1 MREAADAR
9 NAKTMDVKNLPGSVK
24 VAILLQSFGEEAAQR
39 VLATLSEAQRATIQ
53 GHLAQM
59 GEMSPPLVEKVAEEF
74 TAMAGRQGTPQRSNT
89 PKVEE
94 KRVEENDSDQTSS
107 TPASL
112 NVLQSLEPD
121 SLFELIKGEH
131 PQTIATILT
140 LSNTAVAGEILARL
154 PDEVKSDVVLRVAS
168 LDKVLPEMVEEID
181 KVFEEVLKNRT
192 NATTEQVG
200 GIPRVAEILIQLD
213 GATGD
218 MIMSDIEES
227 DPELAAQIKQRMF
240 VFDDLILV
248 DDKGMQKVLRKVE
261 TKELAIAL
269 KAASEEVREKV
280 LKNMSERASEM
291 LQEEIEGL
299 GAVRMKEVEDAQQ
312 ELLKI
317 VQDMEVK
324 GEIIISGRGGDDF
337 VV

>member
-1 MREAADAR
+1 MTATEKAMDA
-9 NAKTMDVKNLPGSVK
+9 KNLPGSVK
-24 VAILLQSFGEEAAQR
+24 VAILLQSFGEATAQK
-39 VLATLSEAQRATIQ
+39 VLSTFSDSQRATIQ

-59 GEMSPPLVEKVAEEF
+59 GEISLPLVEKVAEEF
-74 TAMAGRQGTPQRSNT
+74 TAMAGQGGLPQAKT
-89 PKVEE
+89 APKVEE
-94 KRVEENDSDQTSS
+94 KRVEESDSDETGSVS
-107 TPASL
+107 A
-112 NVLQSLEPD
+112 NMKVIQSLEPD
-121 SLFELIKGEH
+121 YLFELIKGEH

-140 LSNTAVAGEILARL
+140 ISKTAVSGEVLSRL
-154 PDEVKSDVVLRVAS
+154 PDELKSDVVLRIAS

-181 KVFEEVLKNRT
+181 RVFEEVLQNRANT
-192 NATTEQVG
+192 TTEQAG

-213 GATGD
+213 GSTGD

-261 TKELAIAL
+261 TKELATAL

-280 LKNMSERASEM
+280 FKNMSERASEM
-291 LQEEIEGL
+291 LSEEIEGL

-312 ELLKI
+312 ELIKI
-317 VQDMEVK
+317 VQDMEAK